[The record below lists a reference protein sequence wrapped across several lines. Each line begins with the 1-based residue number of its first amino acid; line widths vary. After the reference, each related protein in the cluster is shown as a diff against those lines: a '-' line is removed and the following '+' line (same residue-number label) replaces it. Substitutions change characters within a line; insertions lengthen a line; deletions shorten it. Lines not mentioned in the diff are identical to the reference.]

1 MSHDPHDVTL
11 VAARALDMV
20 QGGTAIGL
28 GSGRA
33 ATAFVKA
40 LGQRV
45 QAGLRV
51 RGVPTSQATAEL
63 ARQVGIPL
71 VTLDDVEQ
79 LDLTVDGADEVDP
92 QLNLIKGYGRALV
105 REKVVAASSRRL
117 VILVDTTKLVPVLGS
132 RGKLP
137 VEVVPFALP
146 LCRRRLLTLGCQ
158 PVPYQADGR
167 LFLTDNGNHILDCQ
181 IGPIADPAVLE
192 QAIRA
197 IPGVVGTGLFLG
209 MADTVLVQ
217 DGERVQ
223 VRQRGQGL

>member
-1 MSHDPHDVTL
+1 MTQETHDVTL
-11 VAARALDMV
+11 VAARALEMV
-20 QGGTAIGL
+20 QDGAAVGL

-40 LGQRV
+40 LGERV
-45 QAGLRV
+45 RAGLRV

-71 VTLDDVEQ
+71 VTLEDVEQ

-117 VILVDTTKLVPVLGS
+117 VILVDTSKLVPVLGS

-146 LCRRRLLTLGCQ
+146 LCRRRLLKLGCQ
-158 PVPYQADGR
+158 PVPYEADGR
-167 LFLTDNGNHILDCQ
+167 VFLTDNGNHILDCQ
-181 IGPIADPAVLE
+181 VGPITDPMAMQ

-217 DGERVQ
+217 DGGMVHVQ
-223 VRQRGQGL
+223 HRSP